1 MHFTGQVKKGIRRM
15 PWHWEPKKDVTSCD
29 KLRAGANI
37 RSSADFRMRELTQ
50 GNACVS
56 ITESIGYEKATRG
69 TETSKYPEEE
79 KETSIPLVAASERG
93 RGQTEDLSS
102 GLRTLITYTD

>member
-37 RSSADFRMRELTQ
+37 RLSADFRMRELTQ

-69 TETSKYPEEE
+69 TETSKYPEEKKSTE
-79 KETSIPLVAASERG
+79 IARVAASESAPSLNPCMCKLLG
-93 RGQTEDLSS
+93 VAA
-102 GLRTLITYTD
+102 